1 MTLYKTEM
9 TIIVPYR
16 NRQVHLA
23 QFIPHMRAYLPDAQ
37 IVIVEQ
43 ADEKSFA
50 RGKLINVGYIETR
63 PTFFIAHDVDLL
75 PLNVDYS
82 PNPGVTQLAGSKIQL
97 RDYLGG
103 VTMFDAQTF
112 EKSGGYHNEYFSRGE
127 DNEERFNLQRLKIPV
142 LELHGT
148 FKELP
153 HPRKGPEFIQH
164 LWQKAQ
170 LPRAVQNQ
178 LSVCKYEVVSRE
190 TMEDFEHLKVRL

>member
-1 MTLYKTEM
+1 M

-16 NRQVHLA
+16 NRPDHLA
-23 QFIPHMRAYLPDAQ
+23 QFIPHMRAYLPDAR

-43 ADEKSFA
+43 ADDKPFA

-63 PTFFIAHDVDLL
+63 PRTFVAHDIDLL
-75 PLNVDYS
+75 PLEVDYAR
-82 PNPGVTQLAGSKIQL
+82 NPGVTQLAGSKIQL

-103 VTMFDAQTF
+103 VTMFDRVTF
-112 EKSGGYHNEYFSRGE
+112 EKVGGYHNDYFSRSE
-127 DNEERFNLQRLKIPV
+127 DNELRFNLHRLKIPV

-153 HPRKGPEFIQH
+153 HTRSGPEFIAA

-170 LPRAVQNQ
+170 LLRIVQNQ
-178 LSVCKYEVVSRE
+178 LSVCRYEIVESIKHDEKYL
-190 TMEDFEHLKVRL
+190 HIKVKL